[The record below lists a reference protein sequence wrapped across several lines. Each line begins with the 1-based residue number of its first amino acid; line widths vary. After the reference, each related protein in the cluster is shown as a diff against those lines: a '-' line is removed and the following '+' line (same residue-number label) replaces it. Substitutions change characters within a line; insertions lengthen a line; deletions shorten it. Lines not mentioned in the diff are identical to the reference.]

1 MLPLSPSRP
10 QEGEAPG
17 PAGALRKL
25 QADCRSQT
33 RGLRPLLLLPLMW
46 LYWLYLRD
54 PSPSSIVSGIDLVMH
69 EGGHLFFIWLGN
81 DVLTVAGGTLFQ
93 TAIPL
98 AVAAMFYRNG
108 DPFAVAVALFW
119 LGLNLVEVATY
130 VADARAQLLPLVSP
144 FPGAPVHDWNYLL
157 GRAGLL
163 EQDGLVAKAVRHG
176 GIAVM
181 TGSLLLG
188 GYVFR
193 EMGRQS
199 PESEDGLVS
208 SI

>member
-1 MLPLSPSRP
+1 MLPLSPPRP
-10 QEGEAPG
+10 AQGGPPG
-17 PAGALRKL
+17 PGGVLPKL
-25 QADCRSQT
+25 QADSRART
-33 RGLRPLLLLPLMW
+33 LGLRPLLLLPLAW
-46 LYWLYLRD
+46 LFWQYVRD

-69 EGGHLFFIWLGN
+69 EGGHLFFIWLGS
-81 DVLTVAGGTLFQ
+81 DLLTVAGGTLFQ
-93 TAIPL
+93 TAIPV
-98 AVAAMFYRNG
+98 AVAVMFRRNG

-157 GRAGLL
+157 RRAGLL
-163 EQDGLVAKAVRHG
+163 EQDRLVAKAFRHG

-188 GYVFR
+188 VHVLR
-193 EMGRQS
+193 KMGRQS
-199 PESEDGLVS
+199 PEQEDALS
-208 SI
+208 SAI